1 MNNANALLLRLND
14 LVAENQKS
22 IHKTLTNVESV
33 TTMLDQRKD
42 DISKTITNV
51 QEGGPVLQGLIW
63 KA

>member
-1 MNNANALLLRLND
+1 MPCCCRLND
-14 LVAENQKS
+14 LVAENQES

-42 DISKTITNV
+42 DIAQTITDV
-51 QEGGPVLQGLIW
+51 QERGPVLQGLIW

>member
-14 LVAENQKS
+14 LVAENQES

-42 DISKTITNV
+42 DIVEDHYQCSG
-51 QEGGPVLQGLIW
+51 GGPVLQGLIW